1 MGGYGRSADRCEVCS
16 GHQHPASA
24 ERTSC
29 PGRDQGR
36 ATETDQ
42 RHLLCHLIQSHAAYG
57 EERDP
62 VGPVHL
68 VISPRISPEHARIKL
83 TATHEHGV
91 LVEVIPD
98 T

>member
-1 MGGYGRSADRCEVCS
+1 
-16 GHQHPASA
+16 
-24 ERTSC
+24 
-29 PGRDQGR
+29 
-36 ATETDQ
+36 
-42 RHLLCHLIQSHAAYG
+42 
-57 EERDP
+57 
-62 VGPVHL
+62 